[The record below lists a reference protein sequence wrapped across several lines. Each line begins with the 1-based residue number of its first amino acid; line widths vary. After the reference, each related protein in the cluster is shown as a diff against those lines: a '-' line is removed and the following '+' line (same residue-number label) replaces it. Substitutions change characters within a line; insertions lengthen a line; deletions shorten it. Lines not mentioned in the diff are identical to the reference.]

1 MQRQKMKLLISMTG
15 GRMKRFC
22 FMVGFAAVVTLAAGS
37 AFADNI
43 AGRFGVTGRVGF
55 LVPADSETT
64 FPPPTL
70 NLATD
75 VGFVGG
81 GGFIYG
87 IDRNIAAELE
97 VTHAGFDASIGG
109 IKQGNFETNDISL
122 GVLYRFR
129 EPVPRLTPFA
139 GGGLNI
145 LVNNFTFDDGV
156 KTDVDTV
163 AGVHLTGG
171 VDYFVDRNL
180 ALTSALKAVLAPD
193 ADISVNG
200 RKIGNFDP
208 MSFSMTFGM
217 RYFFK

>member
-1 MQRQKMKLLISMTG
+1 
-15 GRMKRFC
+15 MKRFC
-22 FMVGFAAVVTLAAGS
+22 FMLGFAAVVILSAGS

-43 AGRFGVTGRVGF
+43 AGRFGVTGRLGF
-55 LVPADSETT
+55 LIPADSETT

-70 NLATD
+70 SIGTD

-87 IDRNIAAELE
+87 INRDIAAELE
-97 VTHAGFDASIGG
+97 VTHTGFDGSIGG
-109 IKQGNFETNDISL
+109 IRQGNFETNNISL
-122 GVLYRFR
+122 GVQYRFK
-129 EPVPRLTPFA
+129 EPIARLTPFA

-145 LVNNFTFDDGV
+145 LLNNFTFDDGV

-171 VDYFVDRNL
+171 VDYFVVKEL

-208 MSFSMTFGM
+208 MSLSMTFGV
-217 RYFFK
+217 RYFFR